1 MTFET
6 FLNNIINNFNTV
18 FYHIINFIE
27 LVLDNNFIKFII
39 FLGLF
44 IFVINL
50 LCHVINIIYT
60 ILNNKHDK
68 ESLKN
73 LFNST
78 DKETRENGGNIK
90 SKDIYW

>member
-1 MTFET
+1 MSFET

-27 LVLDNNFIKFII
+27 LILDNNFIKFII
-39 FLGLF
+39 LLGLF

-50 LCHVINIIYT
+50 LCSVVNIIYK
-60 ILNNKHDK
+60 ILNNRHDK
-68 ESLKN
+68 EALKSI
-73 LFNST
+73 FNST
-78 DKETRENGGNIK
+78 DKETRKNGGNIK